1 VVRIEASVEC
11 RLSTESIR
19 ECNLERACKRDERE
33 KERNH
38 HLERERERYKGK
50 RYICVMY
57 IFIQSALGRARAR
70 EREYE
75 GMRPDTTDAIPRND
89 VRKPFPEH
97 TPRGTVRFLIY
108 EVHLDTILAQV
119 ASATTSPVGALN
131 LMYNLDSQASFL
143 SPRPLSPMHSN
154 KGNEIPFLRATRLS
168 AIYSGEHRCKCGM
181 KTCSEDVISVAG
193 GTMKS

>member
-1 VVRIEASVEC
+1 MSPSTRNGRCICDRVERRAML
-11 RLSTESIR
+11 RLG
-19 ECNLERACKRDERE
+19 A
-33 KERNH
+33 
-38 HLERERERYKGK
+38 
-50 RYICVMY
+50 
-57 IFIQSALGRARAR
+57 
-70 EREYE
+70 
-75 GMRPDTTDAIPRND
+75 AIPRND
-89 VRKPFPEH
+89 ARKPFPEH

-131 LMYNLDSQASFL
+131 LMYNLGSQASFL

-168 AIYSGEHRCKCGM
+168 AIYSGEHRCKCGT

>member
-1 VVRIEASVEC
+1 MSPLVRRRRKTVKENFHMRLVAMSPGTRNGRCASA
-11 RLSTESIR
+11 TEQSGVRCSI
-19 ECNLERACKRDERE
+19 L
-33 KERNH
+33 
-38 HLERERERYKGK
+38 
-50 RYICVMY
+50 
-57 IFIQSALGRARAR
+57 
-70 EREYE
+70 
-75 GMRPDTTDAIPRND
+75 DAAISRND
-89 VRKPFPEH
+89 VCKLFPEH

-143 SPRPLSPMHSN
+143 SPRSLSPMHSN

-168 AIYSGEHRCKCGM
+168 AIYSGEHRCKCSM